1 MSTIGTT
8 VKRKRKHILISI
20 RNHVILGIFLAAVV
34 VWSGSAEAY
43 EYDRSGVR
51 IAGTIN
57 ADDYQRQFD
66 LEALRVQQEEQ
77 HQQIQLEMQRQ
88 RNIIRQLE
96 LQNNRERY

>member
-1 MSTIGTT
+1 M
-8 VKRKRKHILISI
+8 RKRILVSI
-20 RNHVILGIFLAAVV
+20 IDHVILGIFLAAVV
-34 VWSGSAEAY
+34 VWSGSSEAY

-77 HQQIQLEMQRQ
+77 HQQIQLELQRQ
-88 RNIIRQLE
+88 RQQLE
-96 LQNNRERY
+96 LQNNWEKY